1 MRWQNIRRSDNVED
15 RRGLSPKA
23 VAGGGAGF
31 FVMALIVMLLGGDPT
46 SLLMEGVERSFSPQS
61 APSTMT
67 EAEQNEL
74 ADFVAATLGNT
85 EDIWDKIFSAEGET
99 YEHPPLVLFTGMVQ
113 SACGMAQS
121 ASGPFYCPN
130 DRKIYIDLEFYR
142 ELRGQLNAPGDFAQA
157 YVIAHEVG
165 HHVQNML
172 GVLDQTNAAK
182 ARAGRKEANKI
193 SVKTELQA
201 DCLAGIWAY
210 HAQSQYDLI
219 EAGDIDEAL
228 NAASQ
233 IGDDRLQKQSQGY
246 VVPDSFTHGRSDQRV
261 AWFKKGFETGQIDAC
276 DTFSGGA
283 L

>member
-1 MRWQNIRRSDNVED
+1 MRWQNIRRSDRIKD

-31 FVMALIVMLLGGDPT
+31 FVMALVVMLLGGDPT

-61 APSTMT
+61 APSTMS

-85 EDIWDKIFSAEGET
+85 EDVWDALLAAQGEP
-99 YEHPPLVLFTGMVQ
+99 YERPPLVLFTGMVQ
-113 SACGMAQS
+113 SACGTASS
-121 ASGPFYCPN
+121 ASGPFYCPT
-130 DRKIYIDLEFYR
+130 DRKIYIDLEFYKD
-142 ELRGQLNAPGDFAQA
+142 LRSQMNAPGDFAQA

-165 HHVQNML
+165 HHVQNMMGIL
-172 GVLDQTNAAK
+172 EQSHAAK
-182 ARAGRKEANKI
+182 ARLSQKEANKI

-201 DCLAGIWAY
+201 DCLAGIWAH
-210 HAQSQYDLI
+210 HAQANYALI

-233 IGDDRLQKQSQGY
+233 IGDDRLQKQAQGY

-261 AWFKKGFETGQIDAC
+261 TWFKKGFETGDIGAC
-276 DTFSGGA
+276 DTFSDTP